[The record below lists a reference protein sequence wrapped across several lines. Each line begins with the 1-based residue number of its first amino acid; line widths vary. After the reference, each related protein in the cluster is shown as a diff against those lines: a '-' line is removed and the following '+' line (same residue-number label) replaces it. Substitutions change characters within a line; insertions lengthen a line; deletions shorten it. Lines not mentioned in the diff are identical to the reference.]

1 MKRFMVLEGIDK
13 ILVPDPFAED
23 PHRMVGQERKMSP
36 ERKGK
41 HRREHYKPIKRVY
54 PWHAY
59 LVKNVMKG
67 CLKQHGKAFVA
78 ESLEQAMKKLQDK
91 PSRSTKSKGGE

>member
-23 PHRMVGQERKMSP
+23 PHRMVGQQRKLTS

-41 HRREHYKPIKRVY
+41 PRNEHYKPIKRVY

>member
-23 PHRMVGQERKMSP
+23 PHRMVGQQRKLTSERKDKP
-36 ERKGK
+36 RN
-41 HRREHYKPIKRVY
+41 EHYKPIKRVY